1 MEANTQPIQGGK
13 FLSDEEK
20 KAQAREKK
28 EAEFAQRKDKITAV
42 AGLVLCDGLM
52 LAMILNGLID
62 NVIGMLFLIGI
73 SVFFGGKIN

>member
-13 FLSDEEK
+13 FLTEADK

-73 SVFFGGKIN
+73 SVFFGGKLN